1 MSKAR
6 FTSPAGTA
14 QYPWLQ
20 PGRPDTAF
28 DAEGKYKVQLKV
40 SPENAGPLKE
50 ILENVKSESFGAK
63 DKVMM
68 PMDQDHETGEI
79 VFKFQSKYEPKYFD
93 AKGHPIPRDQVP
105 AMYGGSTLRVS
116 GIADGY
122 TSAGKKGI
130 SLRLGAVQVI
140 DPVSSGGGD
149 GGDFDAVEGGYV
161 ANTVTG
167 AQSFETKDA
176 EEDNYDF

>member
-1 MSKAR
+1 MSKTR

-28 DAEGKYKVQLKV
+28 DAEGKYKVQLKIA
-40 SPENAGPLKE
+40 PENAGPLKE

-68 PMDQDHETGEI
+68 PMDQDPETGEI

-93 AKGHPIPRDQVP
+93 AKGNPIPRDQVP

-140 DPVSSGGGD
+140 DPVSSGGSD
-149 GGDFDAVEGGYV
+149 GGGFDAVEGGYV